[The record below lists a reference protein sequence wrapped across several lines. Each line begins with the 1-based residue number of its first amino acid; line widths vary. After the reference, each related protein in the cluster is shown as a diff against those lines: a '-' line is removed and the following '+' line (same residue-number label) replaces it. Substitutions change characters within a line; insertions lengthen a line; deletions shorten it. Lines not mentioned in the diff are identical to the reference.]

1 MLFENPSLNLK
12 LKDRNVE
19 QNTKIYKKLIEEE
32 HKKDPKYK
40 TELCQKYM
48 QIGKC
53 PYGIKCRFAHGK
65 NELNTKSIGINYKKK
80 LCKRFNQFGFCPYG
94 SRCNFLHNE
103 KKNFN
108 LPFYYIITFIDFI
121 PLNHRLPVFQN
132 FSLFQNQKNFSDK
145 IHSSSTSTKSN
156 GDDDEDLNCKITFL
170 SDKSY
175 NY

>member
-1 MLFENPSLNLK
+1 MLLKSQISNPINNNSNYNRNPNIK
-12 LKDRNVE
+12 L
-19 QNTKIYKKLIEEE
+19 YKKLIEEE

-48 QIGKC
+48 ETGNC

-65 NELNTKSIGINYKKK
+65 KELISKIIGINYKKK
-80 LCKRFNQFGFCPYG
+80 PCKKFNQFGFCPYG

-132 FSLFQNQKNFSDK
+132 FSLFQKNFSDK

-156 GDDDEDLNCKITFL
+156 VDDDEDLNYKNIYFYEQ
-170 SDKSY
+170 SY
-175 NY
+175 Y

>member
-1 MLFENPSLNLK
+1 M
-12 LKDRNVE
+12 
-19 QNTKIYKKLIEEE
+19 KINMIRRIINFHSVNSDIILQKLIS
-32 HKKDPKYK
+32 K
-40 TELCQKYM
+40 
-48 QIGKC
+48 I
-53 PYGIKCRFAHGK
+53 
-65 NELNTKSIGINYKKK
+65 IGINYKKK
-80 LCKRFNQFGFCPYG
+80 PCKKFNQFGFCPYG

-156 GDDDEDLNCKITFL
+156 VDDDEDLNYKNIYFYEQ
-170 SDKSY
+170 SY
-175 NY
+175 Y